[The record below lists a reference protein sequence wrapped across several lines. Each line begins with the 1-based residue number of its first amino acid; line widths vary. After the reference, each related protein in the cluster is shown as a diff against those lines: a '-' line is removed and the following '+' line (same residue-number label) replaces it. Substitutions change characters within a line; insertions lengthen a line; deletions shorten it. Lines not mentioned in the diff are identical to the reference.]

1 MNLIVRDNP
10 SEIATLV
17 CEKIITLVKRKPD
30 AVLGLATGSS
40 PVASYQKT
48 VETAKNFDVDFSN
61 ITTFNLDEY
70 VDNPDYL
77 QSYRHF
83 MDVNLFDKINID
95 RINTHFPEVSNP
107 KKYDEDIDLAGGI
120 DLQILG
126 IGANGHIGFNEPN
139 TPFDSKTHVVNLTE
153 KTICDNARFFK
164 SIADVPKRAVTM
176 GLSTIMRAKEILL
189 IATGANKA
197 QAVKKMF
204 DAPSETCPASILS
217 LHGNVTVYCD
227 KDASSLL

>member
-1 MNLIVRDNP
+1 MNLIVKDNP

-17 CEKIITLVKRKPD
+17 CEKIISLVKRKPT

-40 PVASYQKT
+40 PVASYQK
-48 VETAKNFDVDFSN
+48 VAENAKNYGIDFSK
-61 ITTFNLDEY
+61 IITFNLDEY
-70 VDNPDYL
+70 LDNPDYL

-83 MDVNLFDKINID
+83 MDVNLFDKINIT
-95 RINTHFPEVSNP
+95 RANTHFPDASDP

-153 KTICDNARFFK
+153 KTISDNARFFK
-164 SIADVPKRAVTM
+164 CVDDVPKRAVTM

-197 QAVKKMF
+197 QAVRQMF
-204 DAPSETCPASILS
+204 ENPTQNCPASILS
-217 LHGNVTVYCD
+217 LHGNVTIYCD